1 MVVHA
6 TTRSVSTAEPGAV
19 RDHSLE
25 RIVAQERTPQA
36 AHLHS
41 ADGVRLPL
49 SQQRLPDS
57 WRLTHGVRSL
67 RQELA
72 AAFLNRPFDMIRWM
86 KAVRVSRT
94 GGPEVLEY
102 IDVDRPDPKEGQV
115 LMRVEAVGVN
125 FVDAYNRSG
134 LYKQPLPF
142 TSGSE
147 AAGVVERVG
156 EGVTGFKAG
165 DRVAF
170 ARQPGAYAEYVV
182 VPAAAVVPLP
192 DGVDARTAA
201 AAMLQG
207 MTAHYLATSVHP
219 IREGEI
225 VLVHAAAG
233 GVGALLV
240 QLAKRAG
247 ARVFGTASTGHLD
260 VAREAGCDVVID
272 YTKEDFEPIVRNGT
286 SGYGCDAVYDSVGKT
301 TFEKS
306 VDCVAVRGT
315 LALFGQSSGPVAAID
330 PGRLAKNAIFFTRPG
345 LHHYIHSREELLERA
360 TSVLTWVRAG
370 RLKLRIDRELPLSQ
384 AAEAHRLLEARQTSG
399 KLILIP

>member
-1 MVVHA
+1 MC
-6 TTRSVSTAEPGAV
+6 
-19 RDHSLE
+19 SLRWNYD
-25 RIVAQERTPQA
+25 RIV
-36 AHLHS
+36 
-41 ADGVRLPL
+41 
-49 SQQRLPDS
+49 
-57 WRLTHGVRSL
+57 
-67 RQELA
+67 
-72 AAFLNRPFDMIRWM
+72 

-102 IDVDRPDPKEGQV
+102 VDVDTPTPKAGEV
-115 LMRVEAVGVN
+115 LVRVEAIGVN

-147 AAGVVERVG
+147 AAGIVEG
-156 EGVTGFKAG
+156 AGDGVSGWKKG

-182 VPAAAVVPLP
+182 VPARALVPLP
-192 DGVDARTAA
+192 DGIDARTAA

-207 MTAHYLATSVHP
+207 MTAHYLATSVHR
-219 IREGEI
+219 IGEGES

-240 QLAKRAG
+240 QLAKMAG
-247 ARVFGTASTGHLD
+247 ARVFGTASTAHLD
-260 VAREAGCDVVID
+260 VARNAGCDVVID
-272 YTKEDFEPIVRNGT
+272 YTNEEFEPVVLQQTNGH
-286 SGYGCDAVYDSVGKT
+286 GCEAVYDSVGRT
-301 TFEKS
+301 TIEKS
-306 VDCVAVRGT
+306 IGCVAVRGT

-330 PGRLAKNAIFFTRPG
+330 TARLAKNAIFFTRPG
-345 LHHYIHSREELLERA
+345 LHHYIHSREELLQRA
-360 TSVLTWVRAG
+360 TAVFGWIRDA

-399 KLILIP
+399 KLLLIP

>member
-1 MVVHA
+1 
-6 TTRSVSTAEPGAV
+6 
-19 RDHSLE
+19 
-25 RIVAQERTPQA
+25 
-36 AHLHS
+36 
-41 ADGVRLPL
+41 
-49 SQQRLPDS
+49 
-57 WRLTHGVRSL
+57 
-67 RQELA
+67 
-72 AAFLNRPFDMIRWM
+72 M

-102 IDVDRPDPKEGQV
+102 VDVETPEPAPGEV

-147 AAGVVERVG
+147 AAGVVETTG
-156 EGVTGFKAG
+156 PGVNDFKSG

-182 VPAAAVVPLP
+182 VPSHALVALP
-192 DGVDARTAA
+192 EGVDARTAA

-207 MTAHYLATSVHP
+207 MTAHYLAMSVHR
-219 IREGEI
+219 IREGES

-240 QLAKRAG
+240 QLAKAAG
-247 ARVFGTASTGHLD
+247 ARVFGTASTSHLD
-260 VAREAGCDVVID
+260 VARAAGCDVVID
-272 YTKEDFEPIVRNGT
+272 YTKDEFGPIVREQTRGH
-286 SGYGCDAVYDSVGKT
+286 GCEAVYDSVGRT
-301 TFEKS
+301 TVEKS
-306 VDCVAVRGT
+306 IECVAVRGT

-330 PGRLAKNAIFFTRPG
+330 TARLAKKAIFFTRPG

-360 TSVLTWVRAG
+360 TGILTWIREG
-370 RLKLRIDRELPLSQ
+370 RLTLRIDRELPLSQ
-384 AAEAHRLLEARQTSG
+384 AAEAHRLLEGRQTSG
-399 KLILIP
+399 KLLLIP

>member
-1 MVVHA
+1 M
-6 TTRSVSTAEPGAV
+6 
-19 RDHSLE
+19 L
-25 RIVAQERTPQA
+25 
-36 AHLHS
+36 
-41 ADGVRLPL
+41 
-49 SQQRLPDS
+49 
-57 WRLTHGVRSL
+57 
-67 RQELA
+67 LA
-72 AAFLNRPFDMIRWM
+72 M

-102 IDVDRPDPKEGQV
+102 VDVDTPAPAAGQV

-147 AAGVVERVG
+147 AAGVVEKLGRDVN
-156 EGVTGFKAG
+156 GFKEG

-182 VPAAAVVPLP
+182 VPAQALVPLP
-192 DGVDARTAA
+192 EGVDARTAA

-207 MTAHYLATSVHP
+207 MTAHYLAMSVHH
-219 IREGEI
+219 IREGET

-240 QLAKRAG
+240 QLAKAAG
-247 ARVFGTASTGHLD
+247 ARVFGTASTAHLD
-260 VAREAGCDVVID
+260 VARQAGCDVVID
-272 YTKEDFEPIVRNGT
+272 YTKEEFEPIVRELTKGR
-286 SGYGCDAVYDSVGKT
+286 GCDAVYDSVGRT
-301 TFEKS
+301 TIENS
-306 VDCVAVRGT
+306 IDCVAVRGT

-330 PGRLAKNAIFFTRPG
+330 TAKLAKNAIFFTRPG
-345 LHHYIHSREELLERA
+345 LHHYIHSREELLERSTA
-360 TSVLTWVRAG
+360 VLTRIREG

-384 AAEAHRLLEARQTSG
+384 AAQAHRLLEARQTSG
-399 KLILIP
+399 KLLLIP